1 MSLFEKNMDVLWK
14 RYPGIAKKISEININ
29 EINEKIQVQTA
40 QNGQKVISIYCR
52 DHWWGLNSMVS
63 PEAAAEIYADR
74 YSMRMYGLYFI
85 YGFSDGRNIRMMIE
99 KSDETNCFVIW
110 EPDVEI
116 LAMACHYFDV
126 SDLFDNARIFLCV
139 PQVEDNIENIL
150 RVVVSYL
157 NMKLI
162 EFCILPNY
170 DVIYTRQCE
179 QFIQCC
185 TDKIQDEVIAKCTRL
200 GFNRMIPRHILYHMK
215 NMISQRNITQIRQAF
230 EPYHISDI
238 PVIIVSAGPSLD
250 KNVGELRKAQG
261 KAFIIV
267 VDAALRT
274 VLQAGVQPDIVCT
287 IDPESPKRFFENLDL
302 RNIIWAYGKWTRP
315 WIYEEYGGSVFYQ
328 GYYSGLWNAIM
339 SEALGYEFPQL
350 LSGGSVTADA
360 FMIADYIGFRK
371 IILIGQDMAF
381 TNGISHTS
389 GIDGAFGDND
399 DYINSRYLVTV
410 QGIHGEE
417 LKTDF
422 QMWRYKKWFEKIIR
436 MNGDRFD
443 VINATEGGAC
453 IEGTVN
459 QTLRETIE
467 KECRIKFDGYNI
479 LKMIKPAFSEEKQQ
493 ALREKLL
500 NINKEAQNLCKIL
513 KKNVRDQRD
522 LLMALKTKKITDNA
536 EIIQQLKI
544 LINQNASIERSA
556 IFEFL
561 VYYAQKEEYHVGDGI
576 YADEN
581 MQMEEMIQKSIYLM
595 EGYLKGTK
603 LFEEDMEEYALKFI

>member
-1 MSLFEKNMDVLWK
+1 MSLFEKNMDVLRK

-150 RVVVSYL
+150 QVVVSYL

-274 VLQAGVQPDIVCT
+274 VLQAGVRPDIVCT

-350 LSGGSVTADA
+350 SSGGSVTADA

-513 KKNVRDQRD
+513 EKNVRDQRD

-561 VYYAQKEEYHVGDGI
+561 VYYAQKEEYDVGDGI